1 MAITGT
7 QLISEGSGTGGYT
20 VEYVDDAGAVVSVR
34 FASGFDGIN
43 RTNAVGQAKM
53 YLHRIVTENMLPDRM
68 ENGEN
73 QDGRAATIASSPN
86 PPSERTRAVD

>member
-20 VEYVDDAGAVVSVR
+20 VDFVDDAGAVISIR
-34 FASGFDGIN
+34 FASSFQGIN
-43 RTNAVGQAKM
+43 RTNAVEQAKM
-53 YLHRIVTENMLPDRM
+53 YLHRIVAEDMLPDRL

-86 PPSERTRAVD
+86 SPSGRTGAVD